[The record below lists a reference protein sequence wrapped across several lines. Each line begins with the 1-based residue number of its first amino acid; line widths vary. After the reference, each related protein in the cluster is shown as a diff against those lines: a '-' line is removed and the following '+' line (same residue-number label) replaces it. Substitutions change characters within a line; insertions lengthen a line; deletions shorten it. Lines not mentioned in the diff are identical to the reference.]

1 MITFQ
6 GFKPSGIEKIA
17 NAMGFQG
24 EEKDFKKFLEDNPD
38 RQAEMIRYQNLA
50 RKMVEGGDVK
60 KMQVGGSIAE
70 VAAKRVV
77 DPKLPEGSA
86 ITPFGV
92 PKEDAQKIPTGSG
105 QVGTTPM
112 AGGVGAKT
120 TKAVATDPRGRFM
133 FPFRQPMIEEDPTPP
148 MSEELRRKLAET
160 VDDRDT
166 QLQSQSSMPRLSGIE
181 RMTADTKSEEIKA
194 TTDAINASQV
204 DPTDA
209 RGKVTAA
216 EATKSSVSD
225 LNAAQGTA
233 IKLEN
238 PMQREVQQG
247 ELVDGVANAEKAS
260 KFNEQIQAA
269 TATPSEKA
277 TVAGQLATLTS
288 DFDATNPPAW
298 AAGALRGVQ
307 AMMAQR
313 GMGASSIAGQA
324 MVQAALESALPI
336 ASADAKTQASFEA
349 QNLSNRQQ
357 RAMLAAEQRAKF
369 MGMEF
374 DQAFQ
379 ARVLN
384 ASKISDI
391 ANMNFNAEQQIALEN
406 SRMANTMNLNNLS
419 NRQAM
424 VMAEAGAL
432 ANMDMANLNNRQQS
446 AVMNAQTFLQR
457 DMANMS
463 NKQQVEIFRGQQ
475 RVQALFTD
483 QAAENAARQFN
494 ATSQNQV
501 DQFFAQL
508 QTQTSQFNAS
518 QANAHAQF
526 NAGEA
531 NALAKFNS
539 DMQNQRDQFNAKNR
553 LIIDQNNAQWRREI
567 ATADTTAINRAN
579 ELNATALLNMSNSA
593 YNNLWQYY
601 NDVMEMSWESTENE
615 RQRVVSMAIAQLN
628 AETQRELSELKADYD
643 SSVGFGNLVGTFL
656 TAGKDSV
663 VGSLLSGII

>member
-1 MITFQ
+1 MISFK

-38 RQAEMIRYQNLA
+38 RQAEMMRYQDMA
-50 RKMVEGGDVK
+50 RKMVQGGLTK
-60 KMQVGGSIAE
+60 KMQVGGTISK
-70 VAAKRVV
+70 VAAKRVT
-77 DPKLPEGSA
+77 DPKLPSGA
-86 ITPFGV
+86 VINPKGV
-92 PKEDAQKIPTGSG
+92 PQGDTGQNIPTQSG
-105 QVGTTPM
+105 QIGTTPM

-120 TKAVATDPRGRFM
+120 KEAIVSDPRRRPM
-133 FPFRQPMIEEDPTPP
+133 FPFAAVPEIEKI
-148 MSEELRRKLAET
+148 SE
-160 VDDRDT
+160 
-166 QLQSQSSMPRLSGIE
+166 SQSSMPRLSGIE
-181 RMTADTKSEEIKA
+181 RMTADTKSEEIQA

-204 DPTDA
+204 DPTDP
-209 RGKVTAA
+209 RGKVNAA
-216 EATKSSVSD
+216 EATKSAVSD
-225 LNAAQGTA
+225 LDAAQETA

-247 ELVDGVANAEKAS
+247 ELIDGVANAEKAS

-277 TVAGQLATLTS
+277 TVAGQLATLTA
-288 DFDATNPPAW
+288 DFDATNPPSW
-298 AAGALRGVQ
+298 ASGALRGVQ
-307 AMMAQR
+307 AIMAQR
-313 GMGASSIAGQA
+313 GMGTSSIAGQA

-374 DQAFQ
+374 DQGFQ
-379 ARVLN
+379 ARVMN

-391 ANMNFNAEQQIALEN
+391 ANMNFNADQQIALEN

-463 NKQQVEIFRGQQ
+463 NKQQVEMFRGQQ

-494 ATSQNQV
+494 ASSQNQV

-526 NAGEA
+526 NAGET
-531 NALAKFNS
+531 NALSKFNS
-539 DMQNQRDQFNAKNR
+539 EMQNQRDQFNAKNR

-567 ATADTTAINRAN
+567 ATADTAAVNRAN
-579 ELNATALLNMSNSA
+579 ELNATALLNMSNSS

-663 VGSLLSGII
+663 VGSLLSGL